1 MLKTKGGNGG
11 KRAKAGKKSKEKE
24 PEAEHGEDEQ
34 AEGPSEDGIKD
45 EVRGSEQQHG
55 QNLDE
60 DGEMLPTG
68 GDDDLPVTVKKKDGD
83 MVRKKRGASGDA
95 GQLAVQSDESLQIG
109 GEADGKGAPKE
120 EGGAPKKEGQAGG
133 KRGRHGGG
141 GGGGGGGGLAPGQVL
156 LAKYKSTTQWYE
168 CKLVAQ
174 AEGGKWLVQVCSSLS
189 LWHVFWSC
197 VLAMTALHLVV

>member
-11 KRAKAGKKSKEKE
+11 KPAKAGKKSKGKE

-34 AEGPSEDGIKD
+34 AEGPNEDGIND
-45 EVRGSEQQHG
+45 EVQGSEKQQHG

-83 MVRKKRGASGDA
+83 KVRKKLGASGDA
-95 GQLAVQSDESLQIG
+95 GQVAVQSDESLQNG

-120 EGGAPKKEGQAGG
+120 EGGEPKEGQAGD

-141 GGGGGGGGLAPGQVL
+141 DCGLAPGQLL

-168 CKLVAQ
+168 CTLVAQ
-174 AEGGKWLVQVCSSLS
+174 AESGKWLVQVCSSLS
-189 LWHVFWSC
+189 LWHVF
-197 VLAMTALHLVV
+197 